1 MDTTQQAALEAQL
14 DELQR
19 ESEARREELK
29 ALAAAMPEATSRR
42 LLVKQMVSELVHA
55 PDRTSVAK
63 RAILKVLRTPTDLVR
78 RVRSH

>member
-1 MDTTQQAALEAQL
+1 MEAKL

-19 ESEARREELK
+19 ASDARREELK

-42 LLVKQMVSELVHA
+42 LLVKQMISEIVHA

-63 RAILKVLRTPTDLVR
+63 RAILKVLRAPTDLVR
-78 RVRSH
+78 RVRSR

>member
-1 MDTTQQAALEAQL
+1 MEAKL

-19 ESEARREELK
+19 ASDARREELK

-42 LLVKQMVSELVHA
+42 LLVKQMISEIVHA
-55 PDRTSVAK
+55 PDRSSVAK

-78 RVRSH
+78 RVRSR

>member
-1 MDTTQQAALEAQL
+1 MEAQL

-19 ESEARREELK
+19 ASEARREELK

-42 LLVKQMVSELVHA
+42 RLVKQMVSEIVHA

-78 RVRSH
+78 RVRSR